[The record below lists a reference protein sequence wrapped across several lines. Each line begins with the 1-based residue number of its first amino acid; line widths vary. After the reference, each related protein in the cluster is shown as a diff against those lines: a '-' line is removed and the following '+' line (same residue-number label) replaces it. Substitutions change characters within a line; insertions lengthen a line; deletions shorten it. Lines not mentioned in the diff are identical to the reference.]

1 MLTPND
7 ALGLMEDLGVLDAA
21 HAGLE
26 DAQRRAAGNRAG
38 ASVAAGLILRSQQQQ
53 IAQLKA
59 ELNALWN
66 DRNVTACCGRAN
78 RLALQSLIGDYAK
91 STGQATDTIRTHMDY
106 LRSREFDKA
115 IVEGLQSGAITID
128 PRRNQPQLKED
139 APWYIPEYD

>member
-38 ASVAAGLILRSQQQQ
+38 ASVAAGLILRNQQQQ
-53 IAQLKA
+53 IARQKA
-59 ELNALWN
+59 ELGDLLN
-66 DRNVTACCGRAN
+66 DRNIVACRARASN
-78 RLALQSLIGDYAK
+78 RVLQSLISEHAR
-91 STGQATDTIRTHMDY
+91 STGQSPDTIRMHMDY

-115 IVEGLQSGAITID
+115 IAEGIKGGMITVD
-128 PRRNQPQLKED
+128 PRQNQKQLKED